1 MCVSG
6 GVYVCSCH
14 CGKFA
19 WMSIAHTQ
27 ADEKKVECNGQKMV
41 GHWVLMLR
49 NIAATF
55 SDGIVGMQS

>member
-1 MCVSG
+1 
-6 GVYVCSCH
+6 
-14 CGKFA
+14 
-19 WMSIAHTQ
+19 MSIAHTQ